1 MSAQCSTSRTG
12 SQSSSEPHNGLGYGI
27 RETGARSLR
36 DLPDTLEPYTYRI
49 YAYFVL
55 TILDDAAILAMG
67 IF

>member
-1 MSAQCSTSRTG
+1 MYPRAY
-12 SQSSSEPHNGLGYGI
+12 PPIGI
-27 RETGARSLR
+27 RTKPLR